1 VARSNHSKTEKRPE
15 KIIPWRRHHLRLDA
29 AVRKQ
34 KSPCGHV
41 DEDADANVVALIFN
55 GAAME
60 RTILPFPFTV
70 ARDEEKEEIKL
81 QYQIIWHE
89 ETLTLMTLR
98 KTY

>member
-60 RTILPFPFTV
+60 KMNPPFPFTV
-70 ARDEEKEEIKL
+70 ARNKEKEEIKL

-89 ETLTLMTLR
+89 ETLTLMTLG